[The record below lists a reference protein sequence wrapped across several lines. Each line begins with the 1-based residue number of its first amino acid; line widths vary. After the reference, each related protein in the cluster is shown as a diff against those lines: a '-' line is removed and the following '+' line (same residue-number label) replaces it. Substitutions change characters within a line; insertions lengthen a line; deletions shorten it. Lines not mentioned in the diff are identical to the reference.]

1 MDPRQARRQGG
12 VAAGGQTT
20 PQVRRHRPDYWLV
33 ILMALIITVGMVVVY
48 SISPALAVEKNVS
61 NNYYLIRQLI
71 AVGLGAVMFVI
82 TARIPL
88 AHWRNMYKALLVVA
102 GLTTLVALAMPVN
115 PQYPAHRWIRAG
127 SLSFQSVELLK
138 FALLVW
144 FAGFLA
150 DRVRRGTISNMQK
163 TFKPILYALLG
174 VGVVVAGIQSDLG
187 STGVIV
193 IMMAVMAYV
202 AGLPMK
208 RIFLIGGV
216 ITIGLVLAV
225 ASTPYRRERL
235 STFLNPTS
243 NCLSTTGY
251 QVCQALIAVGSGGMF
266 GLGVGHSVQA
276 YGYLPEA
283 ENDSIFAIY
292 AEKFGFVGV
301 VILLVLLAAFY
312 SRLKN
317 IAARAPDNFSRL
329 VVTGVLVWLSAQAF
343 INIGAMLGLLP
354 LKGITLPLISYG
366 GSSVLFVMAALG
378 LVFQISHYTGYVI
391 PEEKIYEKNG
401 YENSRDGRRVRGAYH
416 PNPSGRS

>member
-1 MDPRQARRQGG
+1 MEQRPARRPGG
-12 VAAGGQTT
+12 IALAGASSSAQ
-20 PQVRRHRPDYWLV
+20 PRRHRPDYWLV
-33 ILMALIITVGMVVVY
+33 ILMALLITVGVVVVY
-48 SISPALAVEKNVS
+48 SISPALAIEKNVS

-71 AVGLGAVMFVI
+71 AVALGAIMFVI
-82 TARIPL
+82 TARVPL
-88 AHWRNMYKALLVVA
+88 SHWRAIYKALLGIA
-102 GLTTLVALAMPVN
+102 ALATLVALAMPVN
-115 PQYPAHRWIRAG
+115 PQYPAHRWIRLG
-127 SLSFQSVELLK
+127 GLSFQSVELLK

-150 DRVRRGTISNMQK
+150 DRIRFGEIKNMQK
-163 TFKPILYALLG
+163 TFRPIIYALVG
-174 VGVVVAGIQSDLG
+174 VGLVVAGVQSDLG

-216 ITIGLVLAV
+216 IAIGLVLAV
-225 ASTPYRRERL
+225 VSTPYRRERFA
-235 STFLNPTS
+235 TFLNPSS
-243 NCLSTTGY
+243 NCLSTGY

-266 GLGVGHSVQA
+266 GLGVGRSVQA

-301 VILLVLLAAFY
+301 TILLVLFASFF

-329 VVTGVLVWLSAQAF
+329 VVIGVLVWLSAQAF

-354 LKGITLPLISYG
+354 LKGITLPLFSYG

-391 PEEKIYEKNG
+391 PEEKPNEKTG
-401 YENSRDGRRVRGAYH
+401 YDYRDDRRRIGGAYH
-416 PNPSGRS
+416 PNPGSRT

>member
-1 MDPRQARRQGG
+1 MEQRPARRPGG
-12 VAAGGQTT
+12 IALAGASSSAQ
-20 PQVRRHRPDYWLV
+20 PRRHRPDYWLV
-33 ILMALIITVGMVVVY
+33 ILMALLITVGVVVVY
-48 SISPALAVEKNVS
+48 SISPALAIEKNVS

-71 AVGLGAVMFVI
+71 AVALGAIMFVI
-82 TARIPL
+82 TARVPL
-88 AHWRNMYKALLVVA
+88 SHWRAIYKALLGIA
-102 GLTTLVALAMPVN
+102 ALATLVALAMPVN
-115 PQYPAHRWIRAG
+115 PQYPAHRWIRLG
-127 SLSFQSVELLK
+127 GLSFQSVELLK

-150 DRVRRGTISNMQK
+150 DRIRFGEIKNMQK
-163 TFKPILYALLG
+163 TFRPIIYALVG
-174 VGVVVAGIQSDLG
+174 VGLVVAGVQSDLG

-216 ITIGLVLAV
+216 IAIGLVLAV
-225 ASTPYRRERL
+225 VSTPYRRERFA
-235 STFLNPTS
+235 TFLNPSS
-243 NCLSTTGY
+243 NCLSTGY

-266 GLGVGHSVQA
+266 GLGVGRSVQA

-301 VILLVLLAAFY
+301 TILLVLFAAFF

-329 VVTGVLVWLSAQAF
+329 VVIGVLVWLSAQAF

-354 LKGITLPLISYG
+354 LKGITLPLFSYG

-391 PEEKIYEKNG
+391 PEEKPNEKTG
-401 YENSRDGRRVRGAYH
+401 YDYRDDRRRIGGAYH
-416 PNPSGRS
+416 PNPGSRT